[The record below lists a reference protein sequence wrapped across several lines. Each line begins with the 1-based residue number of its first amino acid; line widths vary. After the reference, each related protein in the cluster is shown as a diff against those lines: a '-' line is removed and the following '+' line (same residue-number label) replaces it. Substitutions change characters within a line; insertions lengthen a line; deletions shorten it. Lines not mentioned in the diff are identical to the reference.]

1 MKKIFVYLL
10 SLTLCLVL
18 FTACFESSQDVSA
31 ESKVVQNE
39 MVTLKVGA
47 SPSPHSEILEQV
59 KEKLKEENINLEII
73 EFTDYVL
80 PNLAL
85 SNGEIDANYFQH
97 RPYLEKFNKENG
109 TDIVG
114 VAEIHFE
121 PLGIY
126 PGKSTDLNNIPNN
139 AVIAVPNDATNE
151 ARSLLLLE
159 ELGIIKLNKEAGLN
173 ATLIDIVEN
182 PKNIKIFEIEA
193 AQLTETLKD
202 VDFAIINGNY
212 AVDAKIVDSVLK
224 TESREGQACKRYANL
239 ICTTYENKDN
249 ELVQSLVSAL
259 QSEEIKNFINQRYKN
274 QFVPAF

>member
-1 MKKIFVYLL
+1 MKKLFVGLLTL
-10 SLTLCLVL
+10 SLCLFA
-18 FTACFESSQDVSA
+18 FTGCFENSQEVSSQTEQS
-31 ESKVVQNE
+31 SSE

-59 KEKLKEENINLEII
+59 KEKLKEQNINLEII

-97 RPYLEKFNKENG
+97 KPYLEKFNKENG
-109 TDIVG
+109 TNIVG

-126 PGKSTDLNNIPNN
+126 PGKSADLDNIPNN

-159 ELGIIKLNKEAGLN
+159 SLGIIKLKKNVGLN
-173 ATLIDIVEN
+173 ATSIDIIES
-182 PKNIKIFEIEA
+182 PKNIKVFEIEA

-212 AVDAKIVDSVLK
+212 AVDAKIVDTVLK
-224 TESREGQACKRYANL
+224 TEDKDGDACKTYSNL
-239 ICTTYENKDN
+239 ICTTDENKDN
-249 ELVQSLVSAL
+249 DLVKSLV
-259 QSEEIKNFINQRYKN
+259 
-274 QFVPAF
+274 